1 MLTLVSEWRPMTPD
15 DVREVH
21 RIGEIVHPAY
31 PENIETVRERL
42 ALFPAGC
49 FVADAKDRLLGYAI
63 SHPSVIGKPPAL
75 DSMLGSLPDGA
86 NCLFLH
92 DIALTEASRGLGLGR
107 SLLDRLKAAAQHA
120 GLSRIAL
127 VSVNN
132 SRGYWQAQ
140 GFALYDADATLAAKL
155 ATYGDDAAYMVFEIA

>member
-1 MLTLVSEWRPMTPD
+1 MTPD

-21 RIGEIVHPAY
+21 RIGEIVHPVY
-31 PENIETVRERL
+31 PEDIETVKERL
-42 ALFPAGC
+42 SLFPAGC
-49 FVADAKDRLLGYAI
+49 FVAYAKDRLLGYAI
-63 SHPSVIGKPPAL
+63 SHPSVVGKPPAL
-75 DSMLGSLPDGA
+75 DSMLGSLPEDA

-107 SLLDRLKAAAQHA
+107 SLLDRLKTAAQQA
-120 GLSRIAL
+120 NLGRIAL

-140 GFALYDADATLAAKL
+140 GFRVFEADAALAVKL
-155 ATYGDDAAYMVFEIA
+155 ATYGDDAAYMVLEIA